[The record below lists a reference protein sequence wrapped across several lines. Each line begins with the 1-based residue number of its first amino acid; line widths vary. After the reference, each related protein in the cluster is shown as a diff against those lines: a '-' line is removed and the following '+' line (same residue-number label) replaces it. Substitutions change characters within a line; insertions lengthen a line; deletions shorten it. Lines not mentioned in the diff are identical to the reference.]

1 MKSVDSHP
9 FLGLTSMLCWSYFP
23 SPFPVGCSPSGAGV
37 AAPPLLTG
45 LSNICL
51 SPRGAPCRSSRGGRT
66 CPFIA
71 QDFPASSSPRFEAC
85 SPLPPPNKIRF
96 LIHDLI
102 PRVTFQPSCTVG
114 SRVCRTVISLPA
126 QRLAQFWLISLFY
139 FYSGPSLLWLPTW
152 TQ

>member
-114 SRVCRTVISLPA
+114 SRVCKTVISLPA
-126 QRLAQFWLISLFY
+126 QRLAQFWFISLFY